1 MNDNSTPLPCTYNSI
16 LLVEDDVRLSR
27 LICEYMSQHGFSI
40 QAESNGHA
48 AVDAILAQTPDL
60 VILDL
65 MLPGIDGLEICRR
78 VRQQYHGAILMLTA
92 QDEDVDQIV
101 GLELGADDYV
111 TKPVE
116 PRVLLARVRTL
127 LRRINPQTTIPV
139 EPAVEKN
146 EINTAW
152 LNICQSTR
160 EVLIDGNAA
169 HLTTSEFDLLWYLAT
184 RAGSIISRDDLYQDL
199 SGIEYDGVDRAMDIR
214 ISRLRKLL
222 NDDSEQPNRIKTVR
236 SKGYLFVLDEA

>member
-1 MNDNSTPLPCTYNSI
+1 
-16 LLVEDDVRLSR
+16 
-27 LICEYMSQHGFSI
+27 
-40 QAESNGHA
+40 
-48 AVDAILAQTPDL
+48 
-60 VILDL
+60 

-127 LRRINPQTTIPV
+127 LRRINPQATTTV
-139 EPAVEKN
+139 ESAPEKN
-146 EINTAW
+146 QINTAW
-152 LNICQSTR
+152 LSICRSTR
-160 EVLIDGNAA
+160 EVLIDDNNV
-169 HLTTSEFDLLWYLAT
+169 HLTTSEFDLLWYLAS